1 MATKRILAV
10 QGEDLY
16 HLAARLYGDP
26 LAATILMRANG
37 LSDPVLQ
44 ADLTLVVPTY
54 NSGRANDGIL
64 ASQ

>member
-1 MATKRILAV
+1 MSTKRMLAI
-10 QGEDLY
+10 QGDDLF

-44 ADLTLVVPTY
+44 SDITLIVPAY